1 MPLKKAEGYTFTMK
15 KIDRILPE
23 TVELLHFIG
32 IGGIGM
38 SAIAEI
44 LIGKGYQVQ
53 GSDMAEDSKTLS
65 RLRKLGVKLFVG
77 HDMENLEGAD
87 AVVVSTAIKQDN
99 PELQKAK
106 AMGIPVVHR
115 AEMLAE
121 LMRFQLSVAVG
132 GTHGKTT
139 TTALVYS
146 MLTAGGIEP
155 SVVNGGILNELGS
168 NARVGDGSWMVV
180 EADESDGSFKK
191 LRPTVAIIT
200 NIDPEHMEHY
210 GSEENLYQAFRDFAE
225 SIPFYGLAI
234 MCGDHPTCAKLAESI
249 TDRRVATYGFS
260 AGVNYR
266 AMNLRPEGVATT
278 FDLHISLRDREEV
291 IPDITLQM
299 VGRHNVLNS
308 LAAIAAADEID
319 LPLAKA
325 LSGLE
330 GFKGVGR
337 RFSVLGAP
345 EGVTLVDD
353 YAHHPVEI
361 DATLAAARQ
370 AFGTSK
376 ICAVMQPHR
385 YTRLQDHMKEF
396 ARSLTVADE
405 VVLLPVYKAGEC
417 EIEGIN
423 RETLANEMRALGF
436 EKIHFAEDP
445 SSIEA
450 TIKPL
455 MAKGD
460 GVVFM
465 GAGDISTM
473 AQKVVTSM
481 LASSAA

>member
-1 MPLKKAEGYTFTMK
+1 MK
-15 KIDRILPE
+15 KIDRVLPD

-53 GSDMAEDSKTLS
+53 GSDVAEDSKTLS
-65 RLRKLGVKLFVG
+65 RLRKLGVELFVG
-77 HDMENLEGAD
+77 HDMDNLEGAD
-87 AVVVSTAIKQDN
+87 AVVVSTAIKADN

-106 AMGIPVVHR
+106 ALGIPVVHR

-139 TTALVYS
+139 TTALVYT
-146 MLTAGGIEP
+146 MLKAAGIDP
-155 SVVNGGILNELGS
+155 SVINGGILNDLGS
-168 NARVGDGSWMVV
+168 NAQVGDGSWMVV

-191 LRPTVAIIT
+191 LRPTIAIIT

-210 GSEENLYQAFRDFAE
+210 GSEEALYQAFRDFAE
-225 SIPFYGLAI
+225 SVPFYGLAI

-249 TDRRVATYGFS
+249 TDRRVVTYGFN

-266 AMNLRPEGVATT
+266 AMNIRPQAGETV

-291 IPDITLQM
+291 ITDIALHM
-299 VGRHNVLNS
+299 AGRHNILNS
-308 LAAIAAADEID
+308 LAAIASADEID
-319 LPLAKA
+319 LPLEKA
-325 LSGLE
+325 IKGLE

-337 RFSVLGAP
+337 RFTILGAP

-370 AFGTSK
+370 AFGTAK
-376 ICAVMQPHR
+376 IHAVMQPHR

-396 ARSLTVADE
+396 ARSLTVADS
-405 VVLLPVYKAGEC
+405 VTLLPVYKAGEC
-417 EIEGIN
+417 EIEGVN
-423 RETLANEMRALGF
+423 RETLAKEMRALGY
-436 EKIHFAEDP
+436 ENIHFAEDP
-445 SSIEA
+445 ATIEA
-450 TIKPL
+450 TVKPL
-455 MAKGD
+455 AQKGD
-460 GVVFM
+460 GIVFM

-473 AQKVVTSM
+473 AQKVATSM
-481 LASSAA
+481 LATSAA